1 MGRDAAFAKE
11 ARPWDP
17 GRSHRQRRGVSSHV
31 HRGLSL
37 GRAPRPPQG
46 SCTGLS
52 ARSLFQNLASSKPT
66 SRPMTRD
73 ITVVWSDRGVSSSPT
88 RFRATV
94 PCRPRSAPIFSTRS
108 LAGTKSNEDG
118 HHEGGRWH
126 PIEGADWSTRCG
138 FHSHGKLVM
147 PGSSTFS
154 GRTGVRRTSR
164 PWPGSGTSFIVA
176 SPEMS
181 GT

>member
-31 HRGLSL
+31 HRGLRP
-37 GRAPRPPQG
+37 RACAQASTRFRYWVV
-46 SCTGLS
+46 SEELV
-52 ARSLFQNLASSKPT
+52 QNLASSKPT

-108 LAGTKSNEDG
+108 PAGTKSKEDG

-126 PIEGADWSTRCG
+126 PIEGADWGTRCG
-138 FHSHGKLVM
+138 FHSHGKLVI